1 MNHIRVRHFTV
12 AVALA
17 VLVQAHGSIAYAQT
31 DAQSSVLV
39 EQIRRANVVDP
50 SFKLQVAVEGEEAVI
65 TTQRKPKASDPD
77 CKIEAVLLAK
87 TVFDSVSDK
96 IQRVKVL
103 LLDYDANDCSSVIVK
118 KAEVK
123 LFGTGGLTQ
132 KELLSSLEITKAT
145 ISGSESKSLSVA
157 DGPQQPERLLLLGR
171 IERLKTKGTNVVAFM
186 NYFNQLE
193 ASAKKGDA
201 SELSTQVRYLSE
213 KLSEQEEMVKQAKMR
228 VNSSAGGVGGG
239 GGTRTTSTAEL
250 ASKYAKGELSQ
261 SQLTMIDL
269 AQQQMRVTQKL
280 TELSSRGQDMSDG
293 LRQIGQARSFAELGQ
308 FAEAKKILDGLE
320 QRYGH

>member
-1 MNHIRVRHFTV
+1 MNQVRVGHFTI
-12 AVALA
+12 AV
-17 VLVQAHGSIAYAQT
+17 VLGVLLQVEGSIAYGQT

-39 EQIRRANVVDP
+39 EQIRHANVVDP
-50 SFKLQVAVEGEEAVI
+50 TYKLQASVEGEEALI

-87 TVFDSVSDK
+87 TVFDNVSDK

-171 IERLKTKGTNVVAFM
+171 IDRLKAKGTNVGAFM

-201 SELSTQVRYLSE
+201 SALTTQVQYLSE
-213 KLSEQEEMVKQAKMR
+213 KLSEQEEMVKQAKIH
-228 VNSSAGGVGGG
+228 VTGAGSAGG
-239 GGTRTTSTAEL
+239 GTKTTSTAEL
-250 ASKYAKGELSQ
+250 ADKYAKGTLSQ
-261 SQLTMIDL
+261 SQMTMIEL
-269 AQQQMRVTQKL
+269 AQQQMRITQKL
-280 TELSSRGQDMSDG
+280 TELSGRGQDTSDG
-293 LRQIGQARSFAELGQ
+293 LRKIGQARGFAELGQ
-308 FAEAKKILDGLE
+308 FSDAKKILDGLE